1 MNIVSEPNL
10 YKMLLNIKLVNIL
23 IFDDKFCKYNKI
35 SLDKKL
41 NLTSNFIKNESF
53 VNTILNKMNN
63 IGEIKENNEIN
74 EIKEEKKRTNNRR
87 K

>member
-41 NLTSNFIKNESF
+41 NLTFNFIKNESF

-63 IGEIKENNEIN
+63 IGEIKDNNEIN